1 MLRKLEEA
9 ITAIVPPDRG
19 IGLEVQAMLDRKTK
33 PPRSLGRLEDLACWL
48 AAVQRTRRPRAD
60 RKVIVVMAGD
70 HGVAEEG
77 VSAFP
82 QAVTG
87 QMLQNFAS
95 GGAAVCVL
103 ARQAGADLRVVDM
116 GVKDPPKRLK
126 GVIDRRLGN
135 GTENFARR
143 AAMDRATAARGL
155 EAGVIL
161 AGELAD
167 EGYHLVGMGEMGIGN
182 TTAASAVASVLL
194 GLPADAVTG
203 RGTGVDEVAW
213 RRKIGVIER
222 ATELH
227 RPDRDDAADVLAK
240 VGGFELAG
248 LAGLVIGCAARGMGV
263 LVDGFI
269 SSAAALAAVR
279 IAPGSREYLEA
290 SHGSVEPGHRPV
302 MDALGKRPLLDLDMR
317 LGEGTGGALAMGLV
331 DAALRILDEMATF
344 ESAGVSDAN
353 GD

>member
-1 MLRKLEEA
+1 MPLLDQA
-9 ITAIVPPDRG
+9 IASIIAPDSAAAAR
-19 IGLEVQAMLDRKTK
+19 VQALLDRKTK
-33 PPRSLGRLEDLACWL
+33 PQRSLGRLEDLACWL
-48 AAVQRTRRPRAD
+48 AGVQRTVQPRAD

-87 QMLQNFAS
+87 QMLLNFAS

-103 ARQAGADLRVVDM
+103 ARHAGADIRVVDM
-116 GVKDPPKRLK
+116 GVKEAPAASR
-126 GVIDRRLGN
+126 GIENRRLGD

-143 AAMDRATAARGL
+143 PAMDRATALRGV
-155 EAGVIL
+155 EGGVSL
-161 AGELAD
+161 AGELASA
-167 EGYHLVGMGEMGIGN
+167 GYQLVGMGEMGIAN
-182 TTAASAVASVLL
+182 TTSASAVAAALL
-194 GLPADAVTG
+194 GLPAEAVTG
-203 RGTGVDEVAW
+203 RGTGVDEAVW
-213 RRKIGVIER
+213 RRKIGVIDR
-222 ATELH
+222 ALGLH
-227 RPDRDDAADVLAK
+227 HPNRDDAVDVLAK
-240 VGGFELAG
+240 VGGFEIAG
-248 LAGLVIGCAARGMGV
+248 LAGLVIGCAAKGMGV

-279 IAPGSREYLEA
+279 IAPACRQYLEA

-331 DAALRILDEMATF
+331 DAALKILEEMATF
-344 ESAGVSDAN
+344 ESAGVSDAD
-353 GD
+353 GE